1 MQHMLAFALT
11 LALVFA
17 LAAPVVAEES
27 KDAPPCLPQEVME
40 GKVKMGKHDHAY
52 LIMLGV
58 HPSWDVPLAVMA
70 KDEDAGPTGRTLPAG
85 LGLAKGCAR
94 EIHVHEN
101 DGLLHIES
109 VDPAKEHTLV
119 QVFALFGHP
128 EFLTAEKNGRKTVVV
143 ADGQVVVEP
152 GKLVLRNDM
161 KILVILPY

>member
-1 MQHMLAFALT
+1 MGGRGK
-11 LALVFA
+11 
-17 LAAPVVAEES
+17 EE
-27 KDAPPCLPQEVME
+27 E
-40 GKVKMGKHDHAY
+40 
-52 LIMLGV
+52 
-58 HPSWDVPLAVMA
+58 
-70 KDEDAGPTGRTLPAG
+70 AGPGGRPLPAG